1 MLLLEA
7 LSHTLTVPISTR
19 KDGRFTFV
27 AFGEIM
33 PLALPAFRVRISMNI
48 KTTQLMKTNGNV
60 RLTTPTTESS
70 RLRSLVD
77 TQEVIYNI
85 AQLAQVLNVTPNTI
99 RKRIRRGIIPA
110 HREGRYY
117 YILKSEYVNALRNK

>member
-1 MLLLEA
+1 
-7 LSHTLTVPISTR
+7 
-19 KDGRFTFV
+19 
-27 AFGEIM
+27 
-33 PLALPAFRVRISMNI
+33 
-48 KTTQLMKTNGNV
+48 MKTNGNV
-60 RLTTPTTESS
+60 RLTTSTTENSK
-70 RLRSLVD
+70 LRSLVD

-85 AQLAQVLNVTPNTI
+85 VQLAQVLNVTPNTI

>member
-1 MLLLEA
+1 
-7 LSHTLTVPISTR
+7 
-19 KDGRFTFV
+19 
-27 AFGEIM
+27 
-33 PLALPAFRVRISMNI
+33 
-48 KTTQLMKTNGNV
+48 MKTNGNAK
-60 RLTTPTTESS
+60 LTKSTTEST

>member
-1 MLLLEA
+1 
-7 LSHTLTVPISTR
+7 
-19 KDGRFTFV
+19 
-27 AFGEIM
+27 
-33 PLALPAFRVRISMNI
+33 
-48 KTTQLMKTNGNV
+48 MKTNGNV

>member
-1 MLLLEA
+1 M
-7 LSHTLTVPISTR
+7 R
-19 KDGRFTFV
+19 
-27 AFGEIM
+27 
-33 PLALPAFRVRISMNI
+33 
-48 KTTQLMKTNGNV
+48 TNGNV
-60 RLTTPTTESS
+60 RLTTSTTENSK
-70 RLRSLVD
+70 LRSLVD

>member
-1 MLLLEA
+1 M
-7 LSHTLTVPISTR
+7 R
-19 KDGRFTFV
+19 
-27 AFGEIM
+27 
-33 PLALPAFRVRISMNI
+33 
-48 KTTQLMKTNGNV
+48 TNGNV
-60 RLTTPTTESS
+60 RLTTSTTENSK
-70 RLRSLVD
+70 LRSLVD

-99 RKRIRRGIIPA
+99 RKRIRRGVIPA

>member
-1 MLLLEA
+1 M
-7 LSHTLTVPISTR
+7 R
-19 KDGRFTFV
+19 
-27 AFGEIM
+27 
-33 PLALPAFRVRISMNI
+33 
-48 KTTQLMKTNGNV
+48 TNGNV
-60 RLTTPTTESS
+60 RLTTSTTENSKP
-70 RLRSLVD
+70 RSLVD